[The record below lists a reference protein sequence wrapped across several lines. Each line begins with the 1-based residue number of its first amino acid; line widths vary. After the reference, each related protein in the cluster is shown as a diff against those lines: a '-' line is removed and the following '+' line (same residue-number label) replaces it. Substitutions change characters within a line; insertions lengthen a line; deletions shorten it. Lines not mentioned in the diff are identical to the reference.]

1 MDLYDILNKKFTL
14 KLEGEKK
21 KSYSDSRNAFQQ
33 VWGLGPGFL
42 YKEVC
47 YFNLFKFTYLFF
59 SPVSNACRQGYR
71 VQEDLISCF
80 CFLLLIH
87 FFGETIEKC
96 KEKKRK
102 KKKAS

>member
-1 MDLYDILNKKFTL
+1 VIREMLFNKF
-14 KLEGEKK
+14 G
-21 KSYSDSRNAFQQ
+21 
-33 VWGLGPGFL
+33 VWGLGFYIKKCVIL
-42 YKEVC
+42 I
-47 YFNLFKFTYLFF
+47 YLSLHTFF